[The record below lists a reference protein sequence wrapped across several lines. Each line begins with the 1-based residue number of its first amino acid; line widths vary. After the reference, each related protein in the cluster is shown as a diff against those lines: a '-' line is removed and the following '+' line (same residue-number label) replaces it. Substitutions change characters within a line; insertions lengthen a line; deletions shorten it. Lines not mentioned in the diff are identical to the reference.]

1 MNASYWLDRATAKIR
16 FAPERSAV
24 RRELADHIQDRQD
37 GYLARGLEMYEAEQ
51 RAVAD
56 MGDPN
61 AIAEELGRLHAPWWG
76 WLWKLSRAALVL
88 AAVWLAVSLFS
99 RLQADGLPDWNG
111 PARPRVGDVF
121 SYADGWPGEVVSVW
135 EVEDSVRLGGYRFSV
150 PAAYLEYRE
159 PWTFVDGHTAEGG
172 YTLFICLRAATWKIW
187 EPCSQSQDM
196 ILRHAAVDSGGAQ
209 YGRAGFDEFAAYR
222 DYFCRTC
229 AGGPG
234 ISWYEVRLELPDG
247 EVPDWVEIP
256 IGCGGCLRVN
266 LAKGVVTE

>member
-16 FAPERSAV
+16 FAPDRSAV
-24 RRELADHIQDRQD
+24 RRELDDHIRDRQE
-37 GYLARGLEMYEAEQ
+37 GYLARGLDTHEAEQ

-99 RLQADGLPDWNG
+99 RLQADGLPDWNA
-111 PARPRVGDVF
+111 PARPQAGDVF
-121 SYADGWPGEVVSVW
+121 LYGEEKTGEVISVW
-135 EVEDSVRLGGYRFSV
+135 EVEGSVPLGGYRFSV
-150 PAAYLEYRE
+150 PTAYLEYRE
-159 PWTFVDGHTAEGG
+159 PRVSADGHVTEER
-172 YTLFICLRAATWKIW
+172 YTLYLCLRASTWKIW
-187 EPCSQSQDM
+187 EPCSQDPYM
-196 ILRHAAVDSGGAQ
+196 ILRHAAVDSGGAR
-209 YGRAGFDEFAAYR
+209 YGRAEFAEYAGYR
-222 DYFCRTC
+222 DYFCRTY

-234 ISWYEVRLELPDG
+234 ISWYEVQLKLPDG

-256 IGCGGCLRVN
+256 IGYGGCLRVN
-266 LAKGVVTE
+266 LAEGVVTE